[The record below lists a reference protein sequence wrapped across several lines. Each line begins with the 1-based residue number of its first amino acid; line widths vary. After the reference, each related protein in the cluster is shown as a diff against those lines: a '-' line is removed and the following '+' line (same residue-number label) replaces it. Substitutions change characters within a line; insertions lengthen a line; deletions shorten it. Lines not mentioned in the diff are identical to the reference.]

1 MNERAG
7 IPILSTQ
14 RDKETKLIMEKR
26 LMNKIVVMVSNKLI
40 LKDSSL
46 PL

>member
-1 MNERAG
+1 MNERIG

-14 RDKETKLIMEKR
+14 SDKETRLTVEKR